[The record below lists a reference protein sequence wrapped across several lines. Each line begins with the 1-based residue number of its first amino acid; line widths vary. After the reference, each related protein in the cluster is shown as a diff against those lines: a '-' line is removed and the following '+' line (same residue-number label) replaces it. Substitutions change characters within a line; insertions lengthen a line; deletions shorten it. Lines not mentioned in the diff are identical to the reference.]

1 MHQARDDSLP
11 SPAYKIAKQYHNV
24 VTEGGAEKMA
34 ACGQLGNVK
43 LRRQL
48 RLASEAEAE
57 ADRGEEW
64 PADWPAESLQKQEE
78 CGCSKRGADLEW

>member
-1 MHQARDDSLP
+1 MA
-11 SPAYKIAKQYHNV
+11 AGYFVKIR
-24 VTEGGAEKMA
+24 TTRGAETMA